1 MWVLALMLIAFG
13 IFAVGFL
20 IGYKRENKKILK
32 NNLYKSNNEKE
43 EKQKKKWKEFLEYDG
58 SLNDSNIEI
67 WFIAA
72 IIMDKKHNYISLM
85 IVL

>member
-1 MWVLALMLIAFG
+1 MENIIILLGAFMWVLALMLIAFG

-67 WFIAA
+67 
-72 IIMDKKHNYISLM
+72 
-85 IVL
+85 